1 MTAGLDE
8 IKKLE
13 CSLHSTTRTDKQWL
27 ERVLHQ
33 DFREITRSGVMVDR
47 QKTIAAL
54 TTETEKTGIVAG
66 DFQLQVL
73 SEKCVLLTY
82 KTCVRSDKGD
92 ARGALRSSI
101 WTLTEGTGWQL
112 IFHQGTPAAEAL
124 ALPCAG

>member
-8 IKKLE
+8 IKMLE

-54 TTETEKTGIVAG
+54 TTETKKSGIVAG

-112 IFHQGTPAAEAL
+112 IFHQGTPA
-124 ALPCAG
+124 P